1 MKAAWADLENRKK
14 YSCIDKKKQKDGVTI
29 TVKLAC
35 YKDIVA
41 ASEYSKSFSENDQ
54 STVVHSAVFTGHLV
68 YACVVVALIFCNDNS
83 LIMRREWTPIS
94 VILLPKHLS
103 KHNPT
108 LLIESLATEIVGTY
122 KYLAGISEKQE
133 NNVYKNGD
141 KIAIFDVFW

>member
-14 YSCIDKKKQKDGVTI
+14 YSCIDKKKQKDSVTI

-68 YACVVVALIFCNDNS
+68 YACVVVALIFCNNNS
-83 LIMRREWTPIS
+83 LIMRRGWTSIS
-94 VILLPKHLS
+94 VILLPKHLR
-103 KHNPT
+103 KYNPT
-108 LLIESLATEIVGTY
+108 LLIESLATEIVETY
-122 KYLAGISEKQE
+122 KSWQELA
-133 NNVYKNGD
+133 KNR
-141 KIAIFDVFW
+141 KTMFTKMATK